1 MTDTRMNTKNVT
13 KRPFDDV
20 EEDMMEVPTGKM
32 RYIALDLRKVRTS
45 VVNLNEQ
52 LRNYTD
58 DVSLFYLC
66 FYYPHFLC
74 ADQRVSQDICRD
86 DNKDIPAGTRGTHD
100 AMPLPPHY

>member
-66 FYYPHFLC
+66 FYYPHTLY
-74 ADQRVSQDICRD
+74 ADQ
-86 DNKDIPAGTRGTHD
+86 
-100 AMPLPPHY
+100 